1 MKAWQFVSE
10 DHPLELREVPEPT
23 PGSDELVIEVAAAGI
38 CHSDVGF
45 LDGTLSGLL
54 PHRPITLGHEIAGMV
69 LSVGARVDRFAVGD
83 RVCIPCDIPTPGT
96 SMDGGFA
103 ERVLTPARF
112 VIGLPDEVPFDQGAV
127 ASDAGMTAYH
137 SAITRGG
144 VTAGD
149 RVGIIGMGGLG
160 SLAVQ
165 ICVAVG
171 AEVYVAEVNEAIH
184 PLALEWGASAV
195 ATDLHAFADRDLDVV
210 VDYAGFGTTTAAAI
224 DVVRPDGRVVQVGL
238 GRVEGTVNLQR
249 LTLERLTLIG
259 SQAGR
264 PDDCAAVLDLMRA
277 GTVASR
283 TTRIGFEEIG
293 EGVECLRR
301 GEVTGRLVAIR

>member
-103 ERVLTPARF
+103 ERVLT
-112 VIGLPDEVPFDQGAV
+112 
-127 ASDAGMTAYH
+127 
-137 SAITRGG
+137 
-144 VTAGD
+144 D
-149 RVGIIGMGGLG
+149 RK
-160 SLAVQ
+160 S
-165 ICVAVG
+165 
-171 AEVYVAEVNEAIH
+171 
-184 PLALEWGASAV
+184 
-195 ATDLHAFADRDLDVV
+195 VV
-210 VDYAGFGTTTAAAI
+210 
-224 DVVRPDGRVVQVGL
+224 
-238 GRVEGTVNLQR
+238 
-249 LTLERLTLIG
+249 
-259 SQAGR
+259 
-264 PDDCAAVLDLMRA
+264 
-277 GTVASR
+277 
-283 TTRIGFEEIG
+283 
-293 EGVECLRR
+293 
-301 GEVTGRLVAIR
+301 